1 MKTCSLC
8 AMENEDSA
16 KFCVKC
22 GGTLSSTAS
31 TTSQAQASSSE
42 ASAQPSANATT
53 SGEQTAAT
61 PQATSEQIQ
70 PASTQSTTEAQA
82 NYNAN
87 AQGYQS
93 PSYGN
98 AQPGQT
104 GAWASQDAAVQ
115 YEVSETDKTLR
126 LIAFALGV
134 ATCVGWGIGGLVT
147 FGILLIPL
155 AWSIPL
161 TVCCWGIYKGTRP
174 NTAVF
179 GVCTL
184 IFLDFISGILLLI
197 SKTDEQ

>member
-1 MKTCSLC
+1 
-8 AMENEDSA
+8 MENEDSA

-22 GGTLSSTAS
+22 GSTLSSSAP

-42 ASAQPSANATT
+42 ASAQPSANSAT
-53 SGEQTAAT
+53 SGEQTAT
-61 PQATSEQIQ
+61 EPQATSEQIQ
-70 PASTQSTTEAQA
+70 PASTQNTTEGQA

-87 AQGYQS
+87 AQGYQP

-98 AQPGQT
+98 AQPSQT
-104 GAWASQDAAVQ
+104 GTWASQDAAAQ

-126 LIAFALGV
+126 LIAFAIGV
-134 ATCVGWGIGGLVT
+134 ASCVGYGIGGVLT
-147 FGILLIPL
+147 LGILLIPL

-174 NTAVF
+174 NTAVI

-184 IFLDFISGILLLI
+184 IFLNFISGILLLI